1 LKQQC
6 KNQAFFPSAQVFWEL
21 CRPVSVEVLMHG
33 KPFDTTPG
41 LLGGRALSTLLLQ
54 MELVRRALGGD
65 LALSG
70 PPGDL
75 TLFK

>member
-1 LKQQC
+1 
-6 KNQAFFPSAQVFWEL
+6 
-21 CRPVSVEVLMHG
+21 MHG